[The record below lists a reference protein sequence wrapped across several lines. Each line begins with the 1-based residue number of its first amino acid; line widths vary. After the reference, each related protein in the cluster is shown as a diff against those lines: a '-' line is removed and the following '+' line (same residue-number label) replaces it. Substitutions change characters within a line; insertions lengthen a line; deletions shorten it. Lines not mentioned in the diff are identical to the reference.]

1 MPMLNVGESNLFFT
15 VKGHG
20 IPIVFIHPPLLT
32 SVNFEYQMEEL
43 SQHFQVITFDIRGHG
58 KSEYS
63 SKPITYPL
71 IVHDIKQLLNHIGV
85 NKAFICGYST
95 GASIALEFLLTASDR
110 ALGGIVISG
119 MSEVSD
125 WFLKQRV
132 SLAIRIAKSRATPLL
147 AWSICWSNSN
157 TKKLF
162 KKMIQ
167 DAKRGDT
174 RNIVQYYHYS
184 LNYNCTYQL
193 RNIKFPILLIYG
205 KKDRQFHRYA
215 SILHKKLPY
224 NDLKMIEN
232 VDHRIP
238 TKAAGEVNEIISRF
252 IKQRVSDV

>member
-32 SVNFEYQMEEL
+32 SVNFQYQMEEL
-43 SQHFQVITFDIRGHG
+43 SQHFQVIIFDIRGHG

-95 GASIALEFLLTASDR
+95 GASIALEFLLTTPER

-125 WFLKQRV
+125 WLLKQRI
-132 SLAIRIAKSRATPLL
+132 SLAIRLAKSRTVPIL
-147 AWSICWSNSN
+147 AWSICRSNSN

-162 KKMIQ
+162 KKMKQ

-174 RNIVQYYHYS
+174 ENIRQYYQYS
-184 LNYNCTYQL
+184 LNYNCTNQL
-193 RNIKFPILLIYG
+193 RNIKVPIILIYG
-205 KKDRQFHRYA
+205 KKDKSFRRYA
-215 SILHKKLPY
+215 SILHKKLPC
-224 NDLKMIEN
+224 NELKMIEN
-232 VDHRIP
+232 LDHRIP
-238 TKAAGEVNEIISRF
+238 TKAASEVNKIISHF
-252 IKQRVSDV
+252 IKNRVSDV